1 MISVLTVCG
10 NGIGS
15 SLMLKMKIEEICAE
29 NGIDAQVESID
40 FNAAQGRKA
49 DLIVTVK
56 ELAEQFDDKNV
67 AIVRSYI
74 NKKKITEEVYNPRSF
89 IFGDCDNLLFNIQGF
104 IEMNAHKRII
114 GFIHINCCI
123 DGIANF

>member
-40 FNAAQGRKA
+40 FNAA
-49 DLIVTVK
+49 L
-56 ELAEQFDDKNV
+56 
-67 AIVRSYI
+67 VRSYI
-74 NKKKITEEVYNPRSF
+74 NKKKITEDVLEA
-89 IFGDCDNLLFNIQGF
+89 LKQ
-104 IEMNAHKRII
+104 A
-114 GFIHINCCI
+114 
-123 DGIANF
+123 AQ

>member
-1 MISVLTVCG
+1 MISILTVCG

-29 NGIDAQVESID
+29 NNIDATVESID
-40 FNAAQGRKA
+40 FNAAQGMNP

-56 ELAEQFDDKNV
+56 ELAEQFTGKKI

-74 NKKKITEEVYNPRSF
+74 NKKKIKEDILDVSLET
-89 IFGDCDNLLFNIQGF
+89 
-104 IEMNAHKRII
+104 AK
-114 GFIHINCCI
+114 
-123 DGIANF
+123 

>member
-1 MISVLTVCG
+1 MISILTVCG

-29 NGIDAQVESID
+29 NNIEAQVESID

-49 DLIVTVK
+49 DL
-56 ELAEQFDDKNV
+56 

-74 NKKKITEEVYNPRSF
+74 NKKKIKEDILER
-89 IFGDCDNLLFNIQGF
+89 LQQ
-104 IEMNAHKRII
+104 
-114 GFIHINCCI
+114 
-123 DGIANF
+123 IAK

>member
-40 FNAAQGRKA
+40 FNAAQGRKV

-56 ELAEQFDDKNV
+56 AFRQETVGFNV
-67 AIVRSYI
+67 FFNIIAIEHSREI
-74 NKKKITEEVYNPRSF
+74 ILHT
-89 IFGDCDNLLFNIQGF
+89 NLLDLAFEKYIT
-104 IEMNAHKRII
+104 
-114 GFIHINCCI
+114 
-123 DGIANF
+123 

>member
-49 DLIVTVK
+49 DLIVTIK
-56 ELAEQFDDKNV
+56 MLLLFV
-67 AIVRSYI
+67 AILI
-74 NKKKITEEVYNPRSF
+74 
-89 IFGDCDNLLFNIQGF
+89 
-104 IEMNAHKRII
+104 KRRLQKM
-114 GFIHINCCI
+114 FLKH
-123 DGIANF
+123 